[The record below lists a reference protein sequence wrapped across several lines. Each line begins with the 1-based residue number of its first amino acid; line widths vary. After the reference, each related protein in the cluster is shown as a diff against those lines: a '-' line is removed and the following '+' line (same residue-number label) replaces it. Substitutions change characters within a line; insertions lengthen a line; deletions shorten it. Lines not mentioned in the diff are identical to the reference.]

1 MLPLHCFLMR
11 EYAIRCRI
19 LPAIISSILHF
30 LMAYFY
36 LQKMLRW
43 CSFDYPTTSYCS
55 GSCKKIVF
63 WLFLLLFCASSK
75 KSALQI
81 STKNSAQFSC
91 LRSLKNITPLL
102 LLVHRCATLL
112 SLKDR
117 MQLRS
122 QKKQTF
128 LLIFMR
134 MERQN
139 FASKPSKSSIF
150 MLGSSFLFLRC
161 SIFLMQCMVRGCFN
175 IHQGNNEK
183 EGESTCLHDKICSN

>member
-63 WLFLLLFCASSK
+63 WFFCFFSAQVVKKAHFKLRPKIALNFHAWEALKISRRYCYWFIAARRCWAWKIGCNSDHRKNKHFCLFSCEWKDKILLQSLQKVVFLCSAVLFCSWDV
-75 KSALQI
+75 
-81 STKNSAQFSC
+81 QFS
-91 LRSLKNITPLL
+91 S
-102 LLVHRCATLL
+102 
-112 SLKDR
+112 
-117 MQLRS
+117 
-122 QKKQTF
+122 
-128 LLIFMR
+128 
-134 MERQN
+134 
-139 FASKPSKSSIF
+139 
-150 MLGSSFLFLRC
+150 
-161 SIFLMQCMVRGCFN
+161 CMVRGCFN